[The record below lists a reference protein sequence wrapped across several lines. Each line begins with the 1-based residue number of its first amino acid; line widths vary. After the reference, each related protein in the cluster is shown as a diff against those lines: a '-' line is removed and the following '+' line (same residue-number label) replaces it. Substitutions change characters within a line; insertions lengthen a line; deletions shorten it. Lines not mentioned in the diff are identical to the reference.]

1 MEQAAQMIK
10 KSYSITGS
18 KQSESLIV
26 KKQKQWYDNYWNF
39 EDDSLSS
46 AIENTVVNVYLR
58 FEFMIIIFFIM
69 SGPTSKKVDMTII
82 GTLRITVYWVL

>member
-26 KKQKQWYDNYWNF
+26 KKKGYDNYWNF
-39 EDDSLSS
+39 EDYSLSS
-46 AIENTVVNVYLR
+46 AIENTVVNVYLC
-58 FEFMIIIFFIM
+58 FEFMIYCF
-69 SGPTSKKVDMTII
+69 SLLVVQLTYS
-82 GTLRITVYWVL
+82 